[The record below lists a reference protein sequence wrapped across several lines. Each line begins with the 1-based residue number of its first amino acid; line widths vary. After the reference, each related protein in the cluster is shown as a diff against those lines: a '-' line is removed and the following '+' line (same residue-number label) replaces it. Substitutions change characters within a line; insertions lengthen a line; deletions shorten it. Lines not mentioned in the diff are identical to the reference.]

1 MAQDETLQNPGMKM
15 LRIVCVLLLTTV
27 SLAAFAEDGEQ
38 LWQAI
43 EQLQMR
49 IERLE
54 AKTGI
59 AVEQNE
65 TAPVDKHE
73 TMTAGKVYTRYWL
86 SKNARFDEN
95 SEAPVQQ
102 GLMSL
107 GKTIKL
113 DPKIYGYNS
122 SGFFDRHK
130 DPSLFPVA
138 AVIIEGELD
147 IKQGGIYQLTVKP
160 TPPREVGGAG
170 NVEVSVEVALDGDKL
185 FTMPFSKSL
194 ASHQNEVRI
203 KAGRQPFRIRIVARS
218 PGFGPSPTRTV
229 VYIGLQ
235 AEAEI
240 TSYPVNAY
248 LATDQQI

>member
-1 MAQDETLQNPGMKM
+1 MAQDETLQSRGMM
-15 LRIVCVLLLTTV
+15 MFRVICALLLTAF
-27 SLAAFAEDGEQ
+27 SMAAFAEDEEQ
-38 LWQAI
+38 LWHAI

-59 AVEQNE
+59 AGEQKE
-65 TAPVDKHE
+65 AAPVDKPGPVI
-73 TMTAGKVYTRYWL
+73 AGKVYTRYWL

-95 SEAPVQQ
+95 SELPMQQ
-102 GLMSL
+102 GFMSL
-107 GKTIKL
+107 DETIKL
-113 DPKIYGYNS
+113 DPRMFGYKS
-122 SGFFDRHK
+122 EGFFDQHK

-138 AVIIEGELD
+138 AVTIEGELD
-147 IKQGGIYQLTVKP
+147 IKQGGAYQLIVKP

-170 NVEVSVEVALDGDKL
+170 NVEVSVEISLGEEKL

-218 PGFGPSPTRTV
+218 PGFGPSPTRTT

-235 AEAEI
+235 AEGEI
-240 TSYPVNAY
+240 TSYPVNTY
-248 LATDQQI
+248 LVTDQQ